1 MEVTRIITTE
11 EARKGFYPTPPEVAD
26 LLLED
31 VPWYKLK
38 TILEP
43 SAGKG
48 DLVKS
53 IIRNATA
60 DYGSGNWRYER
71 DTYDVDVVE
80 LDPYLRS
87 ILQYEFTGPREA
99 EIIDRMQEL
108 ENKGGRDW
116 VDGEYLPKDTEARAE
131 YRTLSQEK
139 KRLTA
144 NNLHVVHDDFLTF
157 DSRKY
162 YDIIIMN
169 PPFADGDAH
178 LLKAI
183 ELQRRNGG
191 EVRCILNA
199 ETLINPYT
207 NRRKVLQAQLAELG
221 AEVQYIEGGF
231 SRAERST
238 DVTVALVKVSLP
250 KVEAGASEFFERMK
264 KAAEFE
270 EMDPAAV
277 TDLSVNDFLTQ
288 IVTRYNVEVDT
299 GLALM
304 KEFMAMK
311 PYVGALVLRLSDE
324 YGHNSDLK
332 VNNFLRLVRR
342 KYWTTLF
349 EAPQFTAKLTSKLK
363 EKYRGMVDK
372 MVAYDF
378 TMFNIQQIMVE
389 MNAEMGKGIQ
399 DTIVALFD
407 KFTQAHTWYPEM
419 QKNIHYYNGWKTN
432 KAHKVGKK
440 VIIPTHGMFASKE
453 WRRETFE
460 VRQAEAT
467 ISDIEKVFDYLDG
480 NMTAEVDLHD
490 VLLRACE
497 AGQTKKIPCKYFQVT
512 LYQKGTMHIHFTN
525 MELLDRFNIYCGRHK
540 NWLPPNYGKA
550 AYTDLSQE
558 EKAVADSFHGDGTE
572 GSGEKAYREV
582 HARQQY
588 YLAEPANDT
597 LALIAPG

>member
-1 MEVTRIITTE
+1 MEVTSIITTE

-31 VPWYKLK
+31 VDWYRVK

-53 IIRNATA
+53 VIRKATEEWPDRHWQFEKHRFEIDA
-60 DYGSGNWRYER
+60 
-71 DTYDVDVVE
+71 VE

-87 ILQYEFTGPREA
+87 ILQYEFTGPREK
-99 EIIDRMQEL
+99 EIVHRIVEI
-108 ENKGGRDW
+108 ENAGTDWERGERIPRDPE
-116 VDGEYLPKDTEARAE
+116 VRGEYKALAQERN
-131 YRTLSQEK
+131 YLSV
-139 KRLTA
+139 
-144 NNLHVVHDDFLTF
+144 NNLHVVHDDFLTY

-304 KEFMAMK
+304 KEFTAMK
-311 PYVGALVLRLSDE
+311 PYVAALALHMNEHGKNLDPT
-324 YGHNSDLK
+324 
-332 VNNFLRLVRR
+332 VNGFLRLVRR
-342 KYWTTLF
+342 KYWQTLF

-363 EKYRGMVDK
+363 EKYRGMVDE

-597 LALIAPG
+597 LALIAPV

>member
-1 MEVTRIITTE
+1 M
-11 EARKGFYPTPPEVAD
+11 
-26 LLLED
+26 
-31 VPWYKLK
+31 
-38 TILEP
+38 
-43 SAGKG
+43 
-48 DLVKS
+48 
-53 IIRNATA
+53 
-60 DYGSGNWRYER
+60 YER
-71 DTYDVDVVE
+71 DIYDVDVVE

-87 ILQYEFTGPREA
+87 ILQYEFTGPRKK
-99 EIIDRMQEL
+99 EIIHRMEEI
-108 ENKGGRDW
+108 ENSGGRDW
-116 VDGEYLPKDTEARAE
+116 VDGEYVPKATEARAE
-131 YRTLSQEK
+131 YKALSQEK
-139 KRLTA
+139 NHLTA

-157 DSRKY
+157 DSRKH
-162 YDIIIMN
+162 YDIIVMN

-191 EVRCILNA
+191 MIRCILNA
-199 ETLINPYT
+199 ETLFNPYT
-207 NRRKVLQAQLAELG
+207 NRRKVLQDQLMELG
-221 AEVQYIEGGF
+221 AEVQYVEGGF
-231 SRAERST
+231 SGAERKT
-238 DVTVALVKVSLP
+238 DVTVALVNVSLP
-250 KVEAGASEFFERMK
+250 QVETGTSEFFERMK
-264 KAAEFE
+264 KAADLE

-277 TDLSVNDFLTQ
+277 TDLSPTDFLTQ
-288 IVTRYNVEVDT
+288 IVTRFNVEVDT

-304 KEFMAMK
+304 KEFTAMK
-311 PYVGALVLRLSDE
+311 PYVSSLALHLYDQGR
-324 YGHNSDLK
+324 NSDPK
-332 VNNFLRLVRR
+332 VNEFLRLVRR
-342 KYWTTLF
+342 KYWQTLF

-363 EKYRGMVDK
+363 EKYRGMVDQ

-378 TMFNIQQIMVE
+378 TLFNIQQIMLE

-480 NMTAEVDLHD
+480 NMTTDVDLHD
-490 VLLRACE
+490 VPLRACE
-497 AGQTKKIPCKYFQVT
+497 AGQTKKIPCKYFEVT

-558 EKAVADSFHGDGTE
+558 EKAVADSFHGDGTK

-582 HARQQY
+582 HARQHY
-588 YLAEPANDT
+588 FLAEPTSDT
-597 LALIAPG
+597 LALIAPV